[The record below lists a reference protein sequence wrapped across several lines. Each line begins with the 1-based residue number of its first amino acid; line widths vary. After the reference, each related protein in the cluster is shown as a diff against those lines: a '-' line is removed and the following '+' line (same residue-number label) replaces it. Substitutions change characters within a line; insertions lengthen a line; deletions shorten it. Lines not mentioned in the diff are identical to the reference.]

1 VTPAQVILGLE
12 PGTFFSSRA
21 TEPEALD
28 LLTREVRAH
37 FAAPTRV
44 TIDSAPMSQNGASL
58 TVAAVDAERRAA
70 ETARMRAVVQAH
82 PIVEEA
88 VRLFGAK
95 VQDVKLPTDDG

>member
-1 VTPAQVILGLE
+1 MA
-12 PGTFFSSRA
+12 RA
-21 TEPEALD
+21 SEPEALD

-37 FAAPTRV
+37 FGAPARV
-44 TIDSAPMSQNGASL
+44 TIDSATKPKNGAAQ
-58 TVAAVDAERRAA
+58 TVAEIDAEHRAT

-95 VQDVKLPTDDG
+95 VQDVKLPTDEG